1 MFEDVD
7 AVDGEDAAP
16 ESIEEGTAAEAV
28 AVLPDDSVLA
38 GIAKQFPAA
47 RFDAFAPAA
56 GPPQDV
62 ATVDREDLVA
72 FATAARDAGF
82 ETFIDIC
89 GVDHFNRRPRFDV
102 VVNLLSRRLAKRL
115 RIVVGVPG
123 EDPVVPSLTG
133 VYPGANFYER
143 ETWDLFGVSFRG
155 HPDLTRL
162 LLPDEWE
169 GHPLRKDHAVGSVP
183 VQFKEAP
190 KAT

>member
-1 MFEDVD
+1 MTDDVD
-7 AVDGEDAAP
+7 VVVGGGEAP
-16 ESIEEGTAAEAV
+16 ESGGDEV
-28 AVLPDDSVLA
+28 VRVLPDDALLA
-38 GIAKQFPAA
+38 GIAEQFPAA
-47 RFDAFAPAA
+47 SFAAFTPAA
-56 GPPQDV
+56 GTRQDV
-62 ATVDREDLVA
+62 ATVDREELVD

-82 ETFIDIC
+82 ETFIDVC
-89 GVDHFNRRPRFDV
+89 GVDHFSRWPRFDV

-143 ETWDLFGVSFRG
+143 ETWDLLGISFRG

-169 GHPLRKDHAVGSVP
+169 GYPLRKDHGVGSVP
-183 VQFKEAP
+183 VQFKGAH
-190 KAT
+190 KAK